1 MANRRYKDSVFR
13 MYFNNREELAR
24 LYQALRPDATIRPE
38 DITINTLEDVL
49 LDQQK
54 NDLSFLWKDQS
65 IVLTEHQSTI
75 SPNVPVRMLI
85 YGCRLLM
92 GTLAD
97 KKALYR
103 RKLVPLPAMH
113 FYELYIGSD
122 MTEDERTL
130 RLSAAYKEGGADLEL
145 VCHVINITY
154 QENRPILQA
163 CQPLREYSLFVHRIE
178 VNRRRGMP
186 LDEAI
191 REAIDYCVQ
200 HQIMQSFLEQC
211 RVEVLQMMSLQW
223 NADEARR
230 VQEEERREDIQE
242 VATKSKA
249 EGKTEERTF
258 MFRVWDMLQ
267 EKRPYQDIARE
278 MKTTVEEV
286 RQIAEHFGMAY

>member
-1 MANRRYKDSVFR
+1 M
-13 MYFNNREELAR
+13 
-24 LYQALRPDATIRPE
+24 
-38 DITINTLEDVL
+38 
-49 LDQQK
+49 
-54 NDLSFLWKDQS
+54 
-65 IVLTEHQSTI
+65 
-75 SPNVPVRMLI
+75 
-85 YGCRLLM
+85 
-92 GTLAD
+92 
-97 KKALYR
+97 
-103 RKLVPLPAMH
+103 
-113 FYELYIGSD
+113 
-122 MTEDERTL
+122 
-130 RLSAAYKEGGADLEL
+130 
-145 VCHVINITY
+145 
-154 QENRPILQA
+154 
-163 CQPLREYSLFVHRIE
+163 FVQRIA
-178 VNRRRGMP
+178 VTRRRGMA

-211 RVEVLQMMSLQW
+211 REEVLQMMSLQW

-286 RQIAEHFGMAY
+286 RQIDAHFGMAY